1 MSNNLSES
9 SKPQDVVMPSY
20 FPIGSSAPGN
30 ILVTDSSGASSL
42 IAELMSD
49 PVKLQGFVDRV
60 YSLFNQ
66 NTIYQKERNR
76 ITMNRW

>member
-1 MSNNLSES
+1 MLNSLLES
-9 SKPQDVVMPSY
+9 AKPQDVVMPSY
-20 FPIGSSAPGN
+20 FPVGSSAPGN
-30 ILVTDSSGASSL
+30 ILLTDSSGASSL
-42 IAELMSD
+42 IAELISD

-66 NTIYQKERNR
+66 DAIFQKERNR

>member
-9 SKPQDVVMPSY
+9 SKPQDVVMPFY

-42 IAELMSD
+42 TAELISD

-60 YSLFNQ
+60 YSLFHQ
-66 NTIYQKERNR
+66 DAIYQKERNR